1 MQLSE
6 IKMLLEHGVLRDAYI
21 LPLLGDWVIEFTRH
35 AGESIALEAQRGG
48 VRRFKTLD
56 AAYGVV
62 REVGFQRAQVR
73 DSLP

>member
-6 IKMLLEHGVLRDAYI
+6 IKMLFENGVLRDAYI
-21 LPLLGDWVIEFTRH
+21 LPLFDSWVIEFTKH

-48 VRRFKTLD
+48 VRRFKTID

-62 REVGFQRAQVR
+62 REIGFQRVQVR
-73 DSLP
+73 EVMP

>member
-6 IKMLLEHGVLRDAYI
+6 IKMLFENGVLRDAYI
-21 LPLLGDWVIEFTRH
+21 LPLLGEWVIECTRH
-35 AGESIALEAQRGG
+35 AGDSVALETQRGG

-62 REVGFQRAQVR
+62 REIGFQRAQVR

>member
-6 IKMLLEHGVLRDAYI
+6 IRMLFENGVLRDAYI
-21 LPLLGDWVIEFTRH
+21 LPLMGEWVIEITRH
-35 AGESIALEAQRGG
+35 AGESIALESQRGG
-48 VRRFKTLD
+48 VRKFKTLD